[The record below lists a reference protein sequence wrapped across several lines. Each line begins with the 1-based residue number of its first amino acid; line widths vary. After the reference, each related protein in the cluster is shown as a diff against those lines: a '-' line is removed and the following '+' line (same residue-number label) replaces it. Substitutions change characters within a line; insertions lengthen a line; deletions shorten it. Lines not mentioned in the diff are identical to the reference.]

1 MSKDI
6 EVDRGCVEALLT
18 NAFSKLQ
25 RIDKITQED
34 FSGTQHLSEIE
45 KQLLSQELVLLILQL
60 SFLEDS

>member
-1 MSKDI
+1 
-6 EVDRGCVEALLT
+6 VGVEALLT

-45 KQLLSQELVLLILQL
+45 KQLLRQELVLLILQL